1 MDGPRPYTLIAELT
15 HRCPLAC
22 GYCSN
27 PVERS
32 PGAHAGTLDAAL
44 WGRTFGEAAALGV
57 VQLHLT
63 GGEPLLYPG
72 LERLVTAARE
82 VGLYTQLVTS
92 GVPLD
97 RARLTALRAAG
108 LDAVQ
113 LSFQAADAG
122 TNDRLAGR
130 AVFARKLAVA
140 RWIKELGFPLT
151 INVVLHRH
159 NLDQVTELVALG
171 ETLGADR
178 LELAN
183 TQYLG
188 WALRHREA
196 LLPTRAQLERARE
209 VARVARARLRGQ
221 MELLFVTP
229 DYYADA
235 PRACMEGWARRYLV
249 ISPDGRVLPCQA
261 AYDLPG
267 LVFERVGDRPLA
279 EIWGHSEALRRFRGE
294 NGLPETCRG
303 CERRHIDFGG
313 CRCQAFYLTGDVMA
327 VDPACRLSPAHGIV
341 EAARLRAEAADAQ
354 EGSVIPYRRLA
365 RR

>member
-1 MDGPRPYTLIAELT
+1 M
-15 HRCPLAC
+15 
-22 GYCSN
+22 
-27 PVERS
+27 
-32 PGAHAGTLDAAL
+32 
-44 WGRTFGEAAALGV
+44 

-63 GGEPLLYPG
+63 GGEPLLYPE
-72 LERLVTAARE
+72 LERLVAAARE

-97 RARLTALRAAG
+97 RARLAALHTAG

-113 LSFQAADAG
+113 LSLQAADAA
-122 TNDRLAGR
+122 TSDPLAGR
-130 AVFARKLAVA
+130 AVFAQKLEVA

-159 NLDQVTELVALG
+159 NLDQVADLVALS
-171 ETLGADR
+171 ERLGADR

-188 WALRHREA
+188 WALLHREA

-209 VARVARARLRGQ
+209 VAKAARARLRGQ

-235 PRACMEGWARRYLV
+235 PRACMEGWARRYMV

-261 AYDLPG
+261 AHDLPG
-267 LVFERVGDRPLA
+267 LEFERVDDRPLG
-279 EIWGHSEALRRFRGE
+279 EIWEHSEALRRFRGE
-294 NGLPETCRG
+294 DGLPETCKG
-303 CERRHIDFGG
+303 CERRHIDWGG
-313 CRCQAFYLTGDVMA
+313 CRCQAFYLTGDLMA
-327 VDPACRLSPAHGIV
+327 VDPACRLSPSHGII
-341 EAARLRAEAADAQ
+341 EAARARAEEAADARADGAEAQ
-354 EGSVIPYRRLA
+354 EGLVIPYRRLA

>member
-1 MDGPRPYTLIAELT
+1 
-15 HRCPLAC
+15 
-22 GYCSN
+22 
-27 PVERS
+27 
-32 PGAHAGTLDAAL
+32 
-44 WGRTFGEAAALGV
+44 V

-63 GGEPLLYPG
+63 GGEPLLYPE
-72 LERLVTAARE
+72 LERLVAAARE

-92 GVPLD
+92 GVPLE
-97 RARLTALRAAG
+97 RARLAALHAAG

-113 LSFQAADAG
+113 LSLQAADAE
-122 TNDRLAGR
+122 TNDLVAGR
-130 AVFARKLAVA
+130 AVFAHKLTVA
-140 RWIKELGFPLT
+140 RWLKELGFPLT

-159 NLDQVTELVALG
+159 NLDQVAELVALA

-188 WALRHREA
+188 WALHHRES
-196 LLPTRAQLERARE
+196 LLPTAAQLERARE
-209 VARVARARLRGQ
+209 VARAARARLRGQ
-221 MELLFVTP
+221 MEILFVTP

-261 AYDLPG
+261 AHELPG
-267 LVFERVGDRPLA
+267 LVFERVGDRPLG
-279 EIWGHSEALRRFRGE
+279 EIWEHSEALRRFRGE
-294 NGLPETCRG
+294 DGLPEACKG

-313 CRCQAFYLTGDVMA
+313 CRCQAFYLTGDLKA
-327 VDPACRLSPAHGIV
+327 VDPACRLSPSHGII
-341 EAARLRAEAADAQ
+341 EAARSRAEEGDGARADGGKAQ
-354 EGSVIPYRRLA
+354 DGLLIPYRRLA

>member
-1 MDGPRPYTLIAELT
+1 MLLDGFRPYTLIAELT
-15 HRCPLAC
+15 YRCPLSC

-27 PVERS
+27 PVDLA
-32 PGAHAGTLDAAL
+32 AHARRLDASL
-44 WGRTFGEAAALGV
+44 WVRAFGEAAALGV

-63 GGEPLLYPG
+63 GGEPLLYPE
-72 LERLVTAARE
+72 LEWLVAAARAA
-82 VGLYTQLVTS
+82 GLYTQLVTS
-92 GVPLD
+92 GVPLERD
-97 RARLTALRAAG
+97 RLAVLQAGG

-113 LSFQAADAG
+113 LSFQAADAE

-130 AVFARKLAVA
+130 TVYAHKLAVA
-140 RWIKELGFPLT
+140 RWVKELDLPLT

-159 NLDQVTELVALG
+159 NLDQVADLVALA
-171 ETLGADR
+171 EALGADR

-188 WALRHREA
+188 WALAHRDA
-196 LLPTRAQLERARE
+196 LMPARAQLEQARA
-209 VARVARARLRGQ
+209 VAKAARARLRGQ

-261 AYDLPG
+261 AHELPG
-267 LVFERVGDRPLA
+267 LAFERVGDRPLA
-279 EIWGHSEALRRFRGE
+279 EIWAHSEALNRFRGDD
-294 NGLPETCRG
+294 GLPEACKG
-303 CERRHIDFGG
+303 CERRHVDFGG
-313 CRCQAFYLTGDVMA
+313 CRCQAFRLTGDVMA
-327 VDPACRLSPAHGIV
+327 VDPACRLSPVHGLV
-341 EAARLRAEAADAQ
+341 EAARERAEAG
-354 EGSVIPYRRLA
+354 EVEGGSVIPYRRLA

>member
-1 MDGPRPYTLIAELT
+1 M
-15 HRCPLAC
+15 
-22 GYCSN
+22 
-27 PVERS
+27 
-32 PGAHAGTLDAAL
+32 
-44 WGRTFGEAAALGV
+44 

-63 GGEPLLYPG
+63 GGEPLLYPE
-72 LERLVTAARE
+72 LERLVAAARE

-97 RARLTALRAAG
+97 RARLAALHTAG

-113 LSFQAADAG
+113 LSLQAADAA
-122 TNDRLAGR
+122 TSDPLAGR
-130 AVFARKLAVA
+130 AVFAQKLEVA

-159 NLDQVTELVALG
+159 NLDQVADLVALS
-171 ETLGADR
+171 ERLGADR

-188 WALRHREA
+188 WALLHREA

-209 VARVARARLRGQ
+209 VAKAARARLRGQ

-235 PRACMEGWARRYLV
+235 PRACMEGWARRYMV

-261 AYDLPG
+261 AHDLPG
-267 LVFERVGDRPLA
+267 LEFDRAGDRPLS
-279 EIWGHSEALRRFRGE
+279 EIWEHSEALRRFRGE
-294 NGLPETCRG
+294 DGLPETCKG
-303 CERRHIDFGG
+303 CERRHIDWGG
-313 CRCQAFYLTGDVMA
+313 CRCQAFYLTGDLMA
-327 VDPACRLSPAHGIV
+327 VDPACRLSPSHGII
-341 EAARLRAEAADAQ
+341 EAARARAEEAADARADGAEAQ
-354 EGSVIPYRRLA
+354 EGLVIPYRRLA